1 MFLTL
6 EQFLRHFPCI
16 NITKTQFTK
25 QFKVMYSSPQTLDE
39 IFSMVPTARGKPII
53 KDPEHDK
60 RYINRDKLIE
70 YFYEIIIRNRHR
82 YLKLFYEAYF
92 EFKDPDTM
100 KWNGINIFTPK
111 PELDYD
117 VISLQKNDASR
128 RLIRNLFYMELLHL
142 TKVTNTVKSH
152 ISFWEA
158 LDNMYNKLQLE
169 DRFFAP
175 SSVDLFLRDKGTKRE
190 QKSGVKEIN
199 HHNLFYLLQAY
210 QPKASIFNP
219 YSIKWTMD
227 NIINSFLGY
236 SGKSIFTPVLSWGSY
251 LTAFMHSDYQEYVGV
266 DVMPSVCHKV
276 EFLADWY
283 SKKDPIYNKSV
294 TIRCQPSESLLYD
307 QGFLRRYRNHFDV
320 ILVCPPYY
328 DMEIYHEGE
337 QSLDLYPSY
346 NEWLKKY
353 WEQTVKMCCKVTK
366 KGGIFAMIIN
376 DYKSLEGEQYPLVKD
391 LSNKVTS
398 CYKFLE
404 GFYLQ
409 NRTSPLRVNTKDR
422 TERLFIYRKI

>member
-16 NITKTQFTK
+16 NITKSQFTK

-236 SGKSIFTPVLSWGSY
+236 
-251 LTAFMHSDYQEYVGV
+251 
-266 DVMPSVCHKV
+266 
-276 EFLADWY
+276 
-283 SKKDPIYNKSV
+283 
-294 TIRCQPSESLLYD
+294 
-307 QGFLRRYRNHFDV
+307 
-320 ILVCPPYY
+320 
-328 DMEIYHEGE
+328 
-337 QSLDLYPSY
+337 
-346 NEWLKKY
+346 
-353 WEQTVKMCCKVTK
+353 QT
-366 KGGIFAMIIN
+366 
-376 DYKSLEGEQYPLVKD
+376 L
-391 LSNKVTS
+391 
-398 CYKFLE
+398 
-404 GFYLQ
+404 
-409 NRTSPLRVNTKDR
+409 
-422 TERLFIYRKI
+422 